1 MARAAVILALL
12 FAASASAYDNGVG
25 LKPALGWNTWC
36 TLSDCH
42 NGDNRYFDRC
52 NEWEV
57 KSMAKAMKSSGLY
70 DVGFEYLNLDDCWG
84 ATERDANGNIQPDPE
99 RFPSGMKALA
109 DWLHNE
115 GLKFGL
121 YTSMGDATCNRGGR
135 PSDIPGSF
143 GHYPEDT
150 ATFANW
156 TMDYVKVDWCGG
168 HLTDPEAQ
176 HTAFSKS
183 LNATGRPI
191 WLELCRGYKY
201 DKGQIPS
208 YVADV
213 AQSWRLTGD
222 HQDEWSNTKVVLQ
235 AMMKP
240 SNPGVPHAWNYG
252 DFLMTGGPGC
262 NVNETLHCPR
272 SSDDEYRTAFS
283 VWAISSSPL
292 IISTDIRNLTA
303 VMKQTLLNK
312 AAIAINQDYKSA
324 AGKLIGYST

>member
-121 YTSMGDATCNRGGR
+121 YTSMG
-135 PSDIPGSF
+135 GSVT
-143 GHYPEDT
+143 PT
-150 ATFANW
+150 ATFSP
-156 TMDYVKVDWCGG
+156 T
-168 HLTDPEAQ
+168 
-176 HTAFSKS
+176 
-183 LNATGRPI
+183 
-191 WLELCRGYKY
+191 
-201 DKGQIPS
+201 
-208 YVADV
+208 
-213 AQSWRLTGD
+213 
-222 HQDEWSNTKVVLQ
+222 
-235 AMMKP
+235 
-240 SNPGVPHAWNYG
+240 
-252 DFLMTGGPGC
+252 
-262 NVNETLHCPR
+262 R
-272 SSDDEYRTAFS
+272 S
-283 VWAISSSPL
+283 VSP
-292 IISTDIRNLTA
+292 
-303 VMKQTLLNK
+303 
-312 AAIAINQDYKSA
+312 AA
-324 AGKLIGYST
+324 